1 MSTNEEA
8 DSNVTVGDKESR
20 KDTKARKRAEEQVRS
35 TVTTRSKTK
44 SLVAEKKVV
53 PEVHDVDFVVRELLN
68 DKGSAKAKGNS
79 K

>member
-44 SLVAEKKVV
+44 SLVAEKK
-53 PEVHDVDFVVRELLN
+53 
-68 DKGSAKAKGNS
+68 
-79 K
+79 